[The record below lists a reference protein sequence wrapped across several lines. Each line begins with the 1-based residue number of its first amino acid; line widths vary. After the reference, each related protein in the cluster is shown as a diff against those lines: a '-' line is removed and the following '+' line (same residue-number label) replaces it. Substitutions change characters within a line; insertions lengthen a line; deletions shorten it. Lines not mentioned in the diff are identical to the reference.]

1 MNIFTKITRTAI
13 VQHLLDKGKLTGLL
27 LVAVINMNC
36 LFSQINGWPSSIH
49 GSAVISSNQTWGN
62 DRARV
67 TSVSGTAAKT
77 LSISNVV
84 GSFTNGDWVIVIQML
99 GAGMG
104 SNTLAEV
111 TSVGTTT
118 VDVTSN
124 LVGGYTNTWPSFS
137 FGSNDMVQIVKVS
150 RYWDLTINSGI
161 ITCPAFDI
169 TTGTGGIL
177 PVMVGNNFIMNGG
190 YFNAHAKGFHHHF
203 ASGGGLG
210 IGGAGSTPAPSHI
223 PTGSCLGSHT
233 ASVDNKSNTD
243 YSAFSENS
251 TGKLGENNGALTTTG
266 KLHITTSSNG
276 ITGGMANN
284 NQNQGT
290 SKSGETYYWFN
301 HSSYPNDL
309 HLGCSGKCGND
320 AGKGAGGG
328 GFGGTGGKGNNIGAS
343 FPGIPGTPGI
353 AGSPGGSGG
362 NSSSAGVGGGIIYL
376 KVANSSFNFSNSHK
390 RFYASASSGHNGG
403 NGGNGG
409 RGGKGGLGA
418 NGQCIGGLIQ
428 TPGGVGGY
436 GDGGIGADGGDAG
449 TGGCGGTI
457 WIIKK
462 SGGTHVT
469 FGPYVNNAAGA
480 GGKGGAP
487 GYTPAYEKAERP
499 KNYSPLLGSMLCNPG
514 PIFTHSSEWKV
525 CVPLRCDCDEVFR
538 HLGVDMNGAV
548 TTNTSGTNWAITK
561 AGQAPVYW
569 NQSNT
574 LFYNKVVG
582 TCTTKYECRMKK
594 NSLFIDF
601 MNKAFAQSD
610 LQTYTGVPL
619 NVGINKTAMFGINTQ
634 LYYGTHLV
642 FEYNPNL
649 DRLTDLDNVQSPY
662 VDVDVCPYDYD
673 KTIVLPPPG
682 GGGGGG
688 GGEFGPIDDEILII
702 STPTGGEGVDGYSQ
716 SGGDFEEELTS
727 SPPPPLEEDHNQ
739 GVKPDGSLLNDVGT
753 IALVNKIEIKN
764 DPKFDIAYYLYSMD
778 GKMMYHTK
786 NADNF
791 TISNVA
797 SGTYLLILT
806 KDDIKITRKLYVH

>member
-1 MNIFTKITRTAI
+1 MNIFKRITHIAI
-13 VQHLLDKGKLTGLL
+13 VQHLLDNGKRTS
-27 LVAVINMNC
+27 LVLSAVISMNC
-36 LFSQINGWPSSIH
+36 LLSQINGWPSPSH
-49 GSAVISSNQTWGN
+49 GSDMINSNRTLGEV
-62 DRARV
+62 RARV
-67 TSVSGTAAKT
+67 TSVSGATTKT
-77 LSISNVV
+77 LSISNVN
-84 GSFTNGDWVIVIQML
+84 GSFASGDWVIVIQML
-99 GAGMG
+99 GSGMG
-104 SNTLAEV
+104 SHTLAEV
-111 TSVGTTT
+111 TSVGSTS
-118 VDVTSN
+118 VDVTTN
-124 LVGGYTNTWPSFS
+124 LVGGYTNSWPTFS
-137 FGSNDMVQIVKVS
+137 FGTNDRVQIVKVS
-150 RYWDLTINSGI
+150 TYWDLTINSGV
-161 ITCPAFDI
+161 ITCPAFDFA
-169 TTGTGGIL
+169 TGTGGIL

-190 YFNAHAKGFHHHF
+190 YFTAHAKGFHHHF

-210 IGGAGSTPAPSHI
+210 IGGAGSLQATSHI
-223 PTGSCLGSHT
+223 PFGSCAGSHS
-233 ASVDNKSNTD
+233 ASIDKSVNN
-243 YSAFSENS
+243 FMENS
-251 TGKLGENNGALTTTG
+251 IGKLGELDGALTATV
-266 KLHITTSSNG
+266 LSDIRTSSNG
-276 ITGGMANN
+276 NAGGLANN
-284 NQNQGT
+284 SQNPGT
-290 SKSGETYYWFN
+290 SKSGETFYWFT

-309 HLGCSGKCGND
+309 HLGCSGKCGSN

-328 GFGGTGGKGNNIGAS
+328 GFGGTGGAGGSVA
-343 FPGIPGTPGI
+343 GTPGV
-353 AGSPGGSGG
+353 AGSSGGSGG
-362 NSSSAGVGGGIIYL
+362 NSSGAGVGGGIIYL
-376 KVANSSFNFSNSHK
+376 KVANSSFNFSNSNK
-390 RFYASASSGHNGG
+390 RFYASASSGQNGG

-418 NGQCIGGLIQ
+418 DGQCVGGLIQ

-457 WIIKK
+457 WVIKK
-462 SGGTHVT
+462 SGGTHAT
-469 FGPYVNNAAGA
+469 FSPYVNNSAGA

-487 GYTPAYEKAERP
+487 GYTPSYEKAERP

-548 TTNTSGTNWAITK
+548 TTSTGGTNWAITK

-642 FEYNPNL
+642 FEYDPNL
-649 DRLTDLDNVQSPY
+649 DRLTDLDNVQIPY
-662 VDVDVCPYDYD
+662 VDVDVCPFDYD

-739 GVKPDGSLLNDVGT
+739 GVKPDGSLLNEVGT

-778 GKMMYHTK
+778 GKMIYHTQ
-786 NADNF
+786 NADHF
-791 TISNVA
+791 TISNIA

-806 KDDIKITRKLYVH
+806 KDNIKITRKLYVH

>member
-1 MNIFTKITRTAI
+1 MNIFTKITGTAI

-104 SNTLAEV
+104 SHTLAEV

-137 FGSNDMVQIVKVS
+137 FGSNDRVQIVKVS

-169 TTGTGGIL
+169 TTSTGGIL

-190 YFNAHAKGFHHHF
+190 YFTAHAKGFHHHF

-210 IGGAGSTPAPSHI
+210 IGGAGSPQAPSHI
-223 PTGSCLGSHT
+223 PFGSCLGSHT
-233 ASVDNKSNTD
+233 ASVDNKTNGSYGNFGEI
-243 YSAFSENS
+243 AF
-251 TGKLGENNGALTTTG
+251 GLIGEPNGALITTG
-266 KLHITTSSNG
+266 MSNLRTSQNG
-276 ITGGMANN
+276 ISGGLANN
-284 NQNQGT
+284 SQNPGT
-290 SKSGETYYWFN
+290 SKTGETYYWFS

-309 HLGCSGKCGND
+309 HLGCSGKCGSN
-320 AGKGAGGG
+320 AGQGAGGG
-328 GFGGTGGKGNNIGAS
+328 GFGGAGGPGATL
-343 FPGIPGTPGI
+343 PGTQGVAGNPGE
-353 AGSPGGSGG
+353 PGGNTG
-362 NSSSAGVGGGIIYL
+362 SAGVGGGIIYL
-376 KVANSSFNFSNSHK
+376 KVANSSLNFSNSHK

-403 NGGNGG
+403 NGGRGG

-418 NGQCIGGLIQ
+418 DGQCNGGILH
-428 TPGGVGGY
+428 TPGGIGGY

-457 WIIKK
+457 WVVKK
-462 SGGTHVT
+462 SGGTHST
-469 FGPYVNNAAGA
+469 FGTYVNNAAGIS
-480 GGKGGAP
+480 GKGGAP
-487 GYTPAYEKAERP
+487 GYTPSYEKTERP

-514 PIFTHSSEWKV
+514 PTFTHLRASTV

-538 HLGVDMNGAV
+538 HLGLDMNGAV
-548 TTNTSGTNWAITK
+548 TTTTGGTNWAITK

-601 MNKAFAQSD
+601 MNKTFSQSN
-610 LQTYTGVPL
+610 LQTYTGAPL
-619 NVGINKTAMFGINTQ
+619 NIGINKTAMSGINTQ

-642 FEYNPNL
+642 FEYDPNL
-649 DRLTDLDNVQSPY
+649 DRLTDIDNIQNPY
-662 VDVDVCPYDYD
+662 VDIDVCPYDYD
-673 KTIVLPPPG
+673 KTNVTQSPI

-688 GGEFGPIDDEILII
+688 GGEIPPIDDEILII
-702 STPTGGEGVDGYSQ
+702 STPTGGSGNDGISQ
-716 SGGDFEEELTS
+716 VGGNFEEELTS
-727 SPPPPLEEDHNQ
+727 SAPPLEEDYNQ
-739 GVKPDGSLLNDVGT
+739 GFKPDGSLLNEVGT

-806 KDDIKITRKLYVH
+806 KDNIKITRKLYVH